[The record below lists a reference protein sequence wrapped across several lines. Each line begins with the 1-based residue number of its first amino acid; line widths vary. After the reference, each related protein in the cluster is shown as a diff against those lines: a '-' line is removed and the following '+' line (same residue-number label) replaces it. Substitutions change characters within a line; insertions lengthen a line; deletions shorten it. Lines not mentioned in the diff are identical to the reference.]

1 MPKRKMKETA
11 MGGAGGTRLCR
22 HTRKKQGYLIHAVKE
37 RPVLQV
43 WKLVFVS
50 RSIRQMA
57 VAAGWGVHA
66 IDILDAF

>member
-1 MPKRKMKETA
+1 
-11 MGGAGGTRLCR
+11 MGGAGGTRLCC
-22 HTRKKQGYLIHAVKE
+22 HTRKKQGYLINTVRE

-57 VAAGWGVHA
+57 VAGGGGAHA
-66 IDILDAF
+66 IDILEAF